1 MALKGYWSM
10 SPLPF
15 VLCLSLYLII
25 VLAHF
30 LGHFNFYYCNMSLM
44 NSAFTYICVYM
55 LLSFVFPFL
64 PYKEEEEK
72 KKKKEEEEAKLG
84 ICMIN
89 IMYHEKG

>member
-1 MALKGYWSM
+1 
-10 SPLPF
+10 
-15 VLCLSLYLII
+15 
-25 VLAHF
+25 
-30 LGHFNFYYCNMSLM
+30 
-44 NSAFTYICVYM
+44 M

-72 KKKKEEEEAKLG
+72 KKKKKKEEEAKLG